1 MKIAIPLT
9 IATLTLAALS
19 PVFAQNRGVTEADL
33 GGSGSTAVSTEIWVD
48 NWFAMFVNGASLYE
62 DSTAYNTERS
72 FNGERITFNADLP
85 MIVAFEFRDFMEND
99 TGLEYIGER
108 NQQMGDGGAIAQFKD
123 ANSDVLGVTDAS
135 WRCLIAQYAPIDTT
149 CEDAGDPQVGVG
161 ACASETQVVPA
172 DWTSVDFDDS
182 DWASATVHS
191 ERDVGPKDG
200 YDAISWD
207 SSAELIWGDD
217 LERDNIVLCRAVIGD

>member
-1 MKIAIPLT
+1 
-9 IATLTLAALS
+9 
-19 PVFAQNRGVTEADL
+19 
-33 GGSGSTAVSTEIWVD
+33 
-48 NWFAMFVNGASLYE
+48 
-62 DSTAYNTERS
+62 
-72 FNGERITFNADLP
+72 
-85 MIVAFEFRDFMEND
+85 
-99 TGLEYIGER
+99 
-108 NQQMGDGGAIAQFKD
+108 
-123 ANSDVLGVTDAS
+123 LGVTDAS